1 MSRISKER
9 METALEQLKTISE
22 EEHVKVKV
30 IANIVRPLR
39 SFIFKT
45 PDDYGMTGWHDLS
58 IPSDDGI
65 PLEAWY
71 IPAKSGESDKLIIF
85 NHALPMCRAGF
96 PGHFGEPWSNYEGV
110 EIDFVIQY
118 KHLTDA
124 GYNVLTYDI
133 RNHGN
138 SSAANNG
145 ICGIGRWE
153 WRDCVGVKKYVD
165 NHPRLGKMT
174 VALYSQCMGGNSQ
187 YEAIARHPELF
198 KNVKCMC
205 SPLVP
210 SMSAIFQAFSEL
222 QGVAQYQE
230 LIDLELLKMGAFP
243 AADMTPQLFASAI
256 TMPNLTIQVRDDA
269 WTKNPEDAQKT
280 FDMLGT
286 KDKEMIWVENTT
298 HRFRDGYNY
307 FGRYPE
313 KVLAFFDKHMKSET
327 AREQKIG
334 ATSR

>member
-1 MSRISKER
+1 MSQK
-9 METALEQLKTISE
+9 
-22 EEHVKVKV
+22 
-30 IANIVRPLR
+30 
-39 SFIFKT
+39 
-45 PDDYGMTGWHDLS
+45 W
-58 IPSDDGI
+58 
-65 PLEAWY
+65 
-71 IPAKSGESDKLIIF
+71 
-85 NHALPMCRAGF
+85 RA
-96 PGHFGEPWSNYEGV
+96 V

-118 KHLTDA
+118 KHLTEA

-165 NHPRLGKMT
+165 AHPRLSKMT
-174 VALYSQCMGGNSQ
+174 VALFSQCMGGNSQ

-198 KNVKCMC
+198 ANVQCMC

-210 SMSAIFQAFSEL
+210 SMSAIFLAFSEL

-243 AADMTPQLFASAI
+243 AVDMTPQLFAASI
-256 TMPNLTIQVRDDA
+256 KMPVLMWQVRKDA

-286 KDKEMIWVENTT
+286 KEKELIWIEDTT

-313 KVLAFFDKHMKSET
+313 KVLGFLGKHMKSSGR
-327 AREQKIG
+327 AVAG
-334 ATSR
+334 A